1 MREYINSSD
10 RVKQQQQEQKEFYE
24 NLPPGVRRGIANT
37 ERFVSEHSARVD
49 PRMQKAALGAV
60 LGSAGI
66 TAGGAL
72 VDQFVGEDNA
82 LNSGEP
88 LLNAPIALM
97 PAAGA
102 GFGAVVGNR
111 MVSPQYRE
119 GLVEAA
125 KPGRKELLEYSN
137 EHGADAAS
145 QYFAQKKNAAIDQGI
160 GLRNRRAYQGMA
172 GGAIG
177 GAALGLM
184 MMQDRGGQQVSPPG
198 DQQSIAASLNMKD
211 LNELNAL
218 LDANRAY

>member
-1 MREYINSSD
+1 MKRNFDPSRLSPEELEMFAKVQEFARD
-10 RVKQQQQEQKEFYE
+10 RT
-24 NLPPGVRRGIANT
+24 RG
-37 ERFVSEHSARVD
+37 VD

-60 LGSAGI
+60 VGSAGI

-82 LNSGEP
+82 LNSGEF

-102 GFGAVVGNR
+102 GVGAVVGNR

-125 KPGRKELLEYSN
+125 KPSRKELLEYSN

-145 QYFAQKKNAAIDQGI
+145 QYFAQKKNTAIDHGI
-160 GLRNRRAYQGMA
+160 GLRNRRTYQGIA
-172 GGAIG
+172 GGAVS

-184 MMQDRGGQQVSPPG
+184 MMQDRGGQQVTPPG
-198 DQQSIAASLNMKD
+198 DQRSIAASLNMKD
-211 LNELNAL
+211 LNEVNAL